1 MLRARKVAGACGF
14 APLAH
19 DEQMTEMSQDGGH
32 LLQSVYALISDAVC
46 DPASGQLDQGTRT
59 SAWTVRELLFHL
71 LLDAQRAL
79 VAFATPASGPAD
91 VDNVT
96 YWRPYRPANGDGG
109 RAHAEFVTRA
119 AAAYSKSRVLV
130 DQWTETSSAAAWAGR
145 RELVEIVS
153 TQGHRLR
160 SADFIDT
167 LIVEATI
174 HYLDLTLNL
183 EAPSVPAEALE
194 RVRNVLDG
202 LLGTLLPME
211 WDDVE
216 YVLKG
221 TGRVALTPVD
231 RDYLGDLALKIPLL
245 G

>member
-1 MLRARKVAGACGF
+1 MIEN
-14 APLAH
+14 P
-19 DEQMTEMSQDGGH
+19 QDDGQ
-32 LLQSVYALISDAVC
+32 LLQSVYDLISYVVR
-46 DPASGQLDQGTRT
+46 DPENGDLDQATRT

-79 VAFATPASGPAD
+79 VAFSSPSHGPAD

-96 YWRPYRPANGDGG
+96 YWRPFRPGNHDGG
-109 RAHAEFVTRA
+109 RAHAEYVTRA
-119 AAAYSKSRVLV
+119 AAAYSSSPVLV
-130 DQWTETSSAAAWAGR
+130 EQWTETSTAAAWAAGR
-145 RELVEIVS
+145 EQVGIVS

-160 SADFIDT
+160 LADLIDT

-183 EAPSVPAEALE
+183 PAPPAPAFALQ
-194 RVRNVLDG
+194 RVRKVLDG
-202 LLGTLLPME
+202 LLGTALPLE

-216 YVLKG
+216 YALKG
-221 TGRVALTPVD
+221 TGRVALTAAD
-231 RDYLGDLALKIPLL
+231 RNHLADLTLKIPLL

>member
-1 MLRARKVAGACGF
+1 MRTRSPATDASYVAQ
-14 APLAH
+14 
-19 DEQMTEMSQDGGH
+19 DEQVTETSQDGGH
-32 LLQSVYALISDAVC
+32 LLQSVYALISDAVG

-96 YWRPYRPANGDGG
+96 YWRPFRPANGDGG

-119 AAAYSKSRVLV
+119 AAAYSSSRELV
-130 DQWTETSSAAAWAGR
+130 DQWVETSSVAAWAGR

-183 EAPSVPAEALE
+183 EAQSVPAEALE

-202 LLGTLLPME
+202 LLGTPLPLE

>member
-1 MLRARKVAGACGF
+1 
-14 APLAH
+14 
-19 DEQMTEMSQDGGH
+19 MTQTSQDGGQ
-32 LLQSVYALISDAVC
+32 LLQSVYALISDAVG

-96 YWRPYRPANGDGG
+96 YWRPFRPVNGDGG

-119 AAAYSKSRVLV
+119 AAAYSSSRELV
-130 DQWTETSSAAAWAGR
+130 DQWTETSSAAAGAGR
-145 RELVEIVS
+145 RELVETVS
-153 TQGHRLR
+153 TQGHHLR

-183 EAPSVPAEALE
+183 VTPLVPAEALE

-202 LLGTLLPME
+202 LLGTALPME

-221 TGRVALTPVD
+221 TGRVALTPAD
-231 RDYLGDLALKIPLL
+231 RDHLGDLALKFPLL

>member
-1 MLRARKVAGACGF
+1 
-14 APLAH
+14 
-19 DEQMTEMSQDGGH
+19 MTETPQDGGQ
-32 LLQSVYALISDAVC
+32 LLESVYALISHAVR
-46 DPASGQLDQGTRT
+46 DPDKGQLDQGTRT

-96 YWRPYRPANGDGG
+96 YWRPFRPANGDGG
-109 RAHAEFVTRA
+109 RAHAEYVTHA
-119 AAAYSKSRVLV
+119 AAAYSSSKVLV
-130 DQWTETSSAAAWAGR
+130 GQWTETSTAAAWSAR
-145 RELVEIVS
+145 HQPVEIVS

-160 SADFIDT
+160 SAAFIDT

-183 EAPSVPAEALE
+183 QAPAAPMEALE
-194 RVRNVLDG
+194 RVRNALDG
-202 LLGTLLPME
+202 LLGTPLPLR
-211 WDDVE
+211 WDDIE

-221 TGRVALTPVD
+221 TGRVVLTPED
-231 RDYLGDLALKIPLL
+231 RDGLGDLALRFPLL

>member
-1 MLRARKVAGACGF
+1 
-14 APLAH
+14 
-19 DEQMTEMSQDGGH
+19 MTEASQDDGQ
-32 LLQSVYALISDAVC
+32 LLQAVYALISQTVR
-46 DPASGQLDQGTRT
+46 DPENGQLDQATRT

-79 VAFATPASGPAD
+79 VAFATPADGPAD

-96 YWRPYRPANGDGG
+96 YWRPFRPANGDGG
-109 RAHAEFVTRA
+109 RAHAEYVARA
-119 AAAYSKSRVLV
+119 SAAYSSSHLLV
-130 DQWTETSSAAAWAGR
+130 DQWTETSTAAAWAGR
-145 RELVEIVS
+145 KARVEIVS
-153 TQGHRLR
+153 TQGHRLP

-183 EAPSVPAEALE
+183 QATSAPAEALE

-202 LLGTLLPME
+202 LLGTPLPLE
-211 WDDVE
+211 WGDVE
-216 YVLKG
+216 YALKG
-221 TGRVALTPVD
+221 TGRVALTAAD
-231 RDYLGDLALKIPLL
+231 RDHLGDLALTIPLL

>member
-1 MLRARKVAGACGF
+1 
-14 APLAH
+14 
-19 DEQMTEMSQDGGH
+19 MTETPQDEGQ
-32 LLQSVYALISDAVC
+32 LLESVYALISHAVR
-46 DPASGQLDQGTRT
+46 DPENGKLDQGTRT

-96 YWRPYRPANGDGG
+96 YWRPFRPANGDGG
-109 RAHAEFVTRA
+109 RAHAEYVTRA
-119 AAAYSKSRVLV
+119 AAAYSSSEVLV
-130 DQWTETSSAAAWAGR
+130 DHWTETSTAAAWAGR
-145 RELVEIVS
+145 MGRVAIVS

-183 EAPSVPAEALE
+183 QAPSAPAEALA

-202 LLGTLLPME
+202 LLGTLLPLD
-211 WDDVE
+211 WDDIE

-221 TGRVALTPVD
+221 TGRVVLTPED
-231 RDYLGDLALKIPLL
+231 RDGLADLAVRFPLL

>member
-1 MLRARKVAGACGF
+1 MIK
-14 APLAH
+14 
-19 DEQMTEMSQDGGH
+19 TTQDDGQ
-32 LLQSVYALISDAVC
+32 LLQSVYALISHAVR
-46 DPASGQLDQGTRT
+46 DPESGELNQPTRT

-79 VAFATPASGPAD
+79 VAFSSPADGPAD

-96 YWRPYRPANGDGG
+96 YWRPFRPANGDRR
-109 RAHAEFVTRA
+109 RAHAEYVTRA
-119 AAAYSKSRVLV
+119 AAAYSSAELLV
-130 DQWTETSSAAAWAGR
+130 EQWTETSTAAAWAGR
-145 RELVEIVS
+145 REQAQIVS
-153 TQGHRLR
+153 TQGRRLR
-160 SADFIDT
+160 PADFIDT

-183 EAPSVPAEALE
+183 PASPAPGSALL

-202 LLGTLLPME
+202 LLGTALPLG

-216 YVLKG
+216 YALKG
-221 TGRVALTPVD
+221 TGRVALTAPD
-231 RDYLGDLALKIPLL
+231 RDQLGDLALKIPSL

>member
-1 MLRARKVAGACGF
+1 MIETPEDAG
-14 APLAH
+14 
-19 DEQMTEMSQDGGH
+19 Q
-32 LLQSVYALISDAVC
+32 LLQSVYDLISRTVR
-46 DPASGQLDQGTRT
+46 DPENGQLDQATRT

-79 VAFATPASGPAD
+79 VAFSSPAHGLAD

-96 YWRPYRPANGDGG
+96 YWRSFRPANGDGG
-109 RAHAEFVTRA
+109 RAHAEYVTRA
-119 AAAYSKSRVLV
+119 AAAYSSSQVLV
-130 DQWTETSSAAAWAGR
+130 EQWTETSTAAWAGR
-145 RELVEIVS
+145 KEPVGTVS

-160 SADFIDT
+160 SADLIDT

-183 EAPSVPAEALE
+183 LAPPAPVSALL

-202 LLGTLLPME
+202 LLGTELQLE

-221 TGRVALTPVD
+221 TGRVALTSAD
-231 RDYLGDLALKIPLL
+231 RDHLGDLALKIPLL

>member
-1 MLRARKVAGACGF
+1 VAQ
-14 APLAH
+14 
-19 DEQMTEMSQDGGH
+19 DEQMTHTAQDGGR
-32 LLQSVYALISDAVC
+32 LLESVYALITDAVR
-46 DPASGQLDQGTRT
+46 DPASGQLDQRTRT
-59 SAWTVRELLFHL
+59 SEWTVRELLFHL

-96 YWRPYRPANGDGG
+96 YWRPFRPANGDGG
-109 RAHAEFVTRA
+109 RAHADFVTRA
-119 AAAYSKSRVLV
+119 AAAYSSSGELV
-130 DQWTETSSAAAWAGR
+130 DQWAETSAAAACAGR
-145 RELVEIVS
+145 SELVESVS

-202 LLGTLLPME
+202 LLGTALPLQ

-221 TGRVALTPVD
+221 TGRVALTRMD
-231 RDYLGDLALKIPLL
+231 RDYLGDLAMKIPLL

>member
-1 MLRARKVAGACGF
+1 
-14 APLAH
+14 
-19 DEQMTEMSQDGGH
+19 MTETSQEGGR
-32 LLQSVYALISDAVC
+32 LLQSVYALISDAVG

-79 VAFATPASGPAD
+79 VAFSTPASGPAD
-91 VDNVT
+91 LDHVT
-96 YWRPYRPANGDGG
+96 YWRPFRPANGDGG

-119 AAAYSKSRVLV
+119 AAAYSSSGVLV

-145 RELVEIVS
+145 QERVEIVS

-174 HYLDLTLNL
+174 HHLDLTLNL

-194 RVRNVLDG
+194 RVRIVLDG
-202 LLGTLLPME
+202 LLGTALPLE
-211 WDDVE
+211 WGDVE

-221 TGRVALTPVD
+221 TGRVALSPAD
-231 RDYLGDLALKIPLL
+231 RDQLGDLALKIPLL

>member
-1 MLRARKVAGACGF
+1 MSGRSGGTRACG
-14 APLAH
+14 PV
-19 DEQMTEMSQDGGH
+19 GGGR
-32 LLQSVYALISDAVC
+32 SRPAVR
-46 DPASGQLDQGTRT
+46 DPENGQLDQATRT

-79 VAFATPASGPAD
+79 VAFSSPADGLAD

-96 YWRPYRPANGDGG
+96 YWRPFRPANGDGG
-109 RAHAEFVTRA
+109 RAHAEYVTRA
-119 AAAYSKSRVLV
+119 AAAYSSSQVLV
-130 DQWTETSSAAAWAGR
+130 EQWTETSTAAAWAGR
-145 RELVEIVS
+145 REQVGIVS

-160 SADFIDT
+160 SADLIDT

-183 EAPSVPAEALE
+183 LAPPAPASALL
-194 RVRNVLDG
+194 RVRHVLDG
-202 LLGTLLPME
+202 LLGTELRLD

-216 YVLKG
+216 YALKG
-221 TGRVALTPVD
+221 TGRVALTAAD
-231 RDYLGDLALKIPLL
+231 RDHLGDRAQKIPLL

>member
-1 MLRARKVAGACGF
+1 
-14 APLAH
+14 
-19 DEQMTEMSQDGGH
+19 MTETSQDGGQ
-32 LLQSVYALISDAVC
+32 LLQSVYALISDAVG

-96 YWRPYRPANGDGG
+96 YWRPFRPANGDGG
-109 RAHAEFVTRA
+109 RAHAEIVTRA
-119 AAAYSKSRVLV
+119 AAAYSSSRELV
-130 DQWTETSSAAAWAGR
+130 DQWAETSSAAARAGR
-145 RELVEIVS
+145 IELVEIVS

-183 EAPSVPAEALE
+183 EAPSVPAEALG

-202 LLGTLLPME
+202 LLGTALPLG

-216 YVLKG
+216 LRSQGHRASGAHPGGSRPGSKSL
-221 TGRVALTPVD
+221 R
-231 RDYLGDLALKIPLL
+231 
-245 G
+245 

>member
-1 MLRARKVAGACGF
+1 
-14 APLAH
+14 
-19 DEQMTEMSQDGGH
+19 MTGTSQDDGQ
-32 LLQSVYALISDAVC
+32 LLQSMYALISHTVR
-46 DPASGQLDQGTRT
+46 DPENGQLDQATRAG
-59 SAWTVRELLFHL
+59 AWTVRELLFHL

-79 VAFATPASGPAD
+79 VAFSTPADGPAD

-96 YWRPYRPANGDGG
+96 YWRPFRPANGDGG
-109 RAHAEFVTRA
+109 RAHAEYVTRA
-119 AAAYSKSRVLV
+119 AAAYSSSEVLV
-130 DQWTETSSAAAWAGR
+130 DQWTETSTAAAWAARKDRFGT
-145 RELVEIVS
+145 VS

-160 SADFIDT
+160 SADLIDT
-167 LIVEATI
+167 LVVEATI